1 MSMRTFLEDL
11 RDLRCSVRELIASE
25 TEAEE
30 AASNVIVTSAS
41 RFSRRSMRVVD
52 DKLSFSATLMRAGE
66 VAAANR
72 LLEEVEREVRTEE
85 AALMET
91 VNEVKVAQT
100 ARRERITRIRL
111 ARTLAVAALGACL
124 LTMSAAGIAVASFMQ
139 DRQEAARV
147 ATVAGAAQSLP
158 TTQSSR
164 VEAPKPKLK
173 RLHVGGVKLLL
184 TGAELKQLEKFA
196 GAAGEDV
203 DESNLQTLISLLPG
217 HLARKVQ
224 DAIAAAS
231 GTVDRAVATVEETA
245 LVQQTQR
252 RARRAARSTNE
263 TSAEEKDQA
272 QEPAPEPSESPDSRS
287 SDDRRGDRDGDGG
300 RQNESGGLPLPETDI

>member
-11 RDLRCSVRELIASE
+11 RDLRCSVRELMETE
-25 TEAEE
+25 TEAEA

-41 RFSRRSMRVVD
+41 RFSRRSRRVVD

-85 AALMET
+85 AALIET

-100 ARRERITRIRL
+100 ARRERITRLRL

-124 LTMSAAGIAVASFMQ
+124 LSVSAAGIAVASFMQ
-139 DRQEAARV
+139 DRKEAARV
-147 ATVAGAAQSLP
+147 ASAAPAAQSVP
-158 TTQSSR
+158 ATQSSR

-173 RLHVGGVKLLL
+173 MKSMDIGGVRVML
-184 TGAELKQLEKFA
+184 TAAEAERLERFA
-196 GAAGEDV
+196 GPDV
-203 DESNLQTLISLLPG
+203 DASNLQTLISMLPG
-217 HLARKVQ
+217 DLRQKVQ

-231 GTVDRAVATVEETA
+231 GTVDNAVATVEETT

-252 RARRAARSTNE
+252 RARRAARSTDE
-263 TSAEEKDQA
+263 TTAEEKDQA
-272 QEPAPEPSESPDSRS
+272 QEPAPEQSESPDSRS